1 MTVPADAL
9 HSSTSPGKLRP
20 LSTVP
25 APMLPTEHHLRASAQ
40 HQSSAQRPKNSL
52 LSSWLS
58 NASGSGAKAGV
69 DRDSASGSRNDGS
82 RAPQGDHAA
91 ERHADFAEDRVHTYS
106 HTNPHPLHA
115 QRVHMEEYGAP
126 GQGARAESMGLDQH
140 RHPSYYPPYPSHYH
154 QDPHQP
160 FYGHAASPTDSTV
173 TPTEPDTSPAPLEK
187 PKRGRKPKPKS
198 ETEETDPAGAKVL
211 KEKKPKTPKEPKE
224 QKAVKE
230 PKAATEPKEQK
241 PKAPKEPK
249 VIKEPKP
256 PKEPKQK
263 KSKLGHGDGSG
274 ASSAGSKTERSI
286 LSFFDRSASAPSSK
300 SNAILGEHA
309 YQTAHS
315 PTLPNKSAFKQ
326 SCLSFDVLDPSK
338 VGSYFT
344 AMAADDDR
352 RHGGFMKDLPK
363 LTGRAPF
370 EDLMSALL
378 LRSSRLPALN
388 KLDLHHPELDMDM
401 LADVK
406 MVHEFLNTFGTSF
419 GLTKDS
425 GEWITY
431 DLLLSMI
438 RNPRIDD
445 RLLDLNC
452 KMIMA
457 AYEEGQAPKINQFN
471 FPYFLAAGP
480 EAISTLEEKKADKKK
495 KKYSSGSLST
505 TSRKKPVPL
514 SRLGTIEYSAY
525 TVADRIQALVKALHD
540 ITSSP
545 RFHRFMRDE
554 VEENITT
561 LKRQKRKRTEIR
573 KELEAQTHELEREMK
588 AIERH
593 AAELETLR
601 QGILA
606 SERGTYEGPGEDE
619 TGGAKLSRQQ
629 RLAQAKDA
637 RRTISDILAQQKTLV
652 ADLKA
657 KETLWEAKKEEL
669 EDISLDDTEIQKD
682 NNVPWTRLR
691 GGYVVNTDEKLRVIC
706 LGSDRWGRKYWFWRN
721 FGGVIIEDRAQ
732 VGPKLQ
738 EEETKNATSSSGDS
752 KEQDVL
758 MESTESTSPSTSGKD
773 KNNVTSMAEESMDDV
788 TQRMRTMA
796 HPELAGHKAATT
808 RDRMSIANLLSDS
821 SPTDQDPFSE
831 PQQQVSPIKPAL
843 ERDLLDY
850 GTIQTWSL
858 ISTTKE
864 LASLTRALNGKGNRE
879 RVLKAS
885 LVTMR
890 KDIEA
895 SFDLIKTWA
904 GREHASKNEQTVS
917 VLGAVGQPLTQ
928 EELVLLLKKKGRKS
942 KQELADIAA
951 TRQELAAA
959 MGAAGDDNESMEV
972 DTHQDL
978 EMADDNS
985 EQQQP
990 CDENME
996 AGFLAAVRENPTS
1009 GPTPTEYFES
1019 TVQAAEKRL
1028 EELSAAICNGDGLAL
1043 TQAILKVRSAAQV
1056 PQNDHLLATTKV
1068 LHHCLDARG
1077 EPPLTMDTAAAD
1089 ETAMDIVQEDGA
1101 QGFSRD
1107 AQLSIPIPVNPRLLA
1122 WLKTCRID
1130 TILQEV
1136 KTFGALHAWLDEC
1149 INSVASVVYET
1160 DEEDENEEDS
1170 DGGRDKDE
1178 EDEDA
1183 NDHIQDEE
1191 DDEEEDGE
1199 ENDHDDDEEDEAG
1212 DDKAQENDHQDDEDD
1227 EEEEQ
1232 RNGRQRKARQ
1242 EPELKFSNI
1251 RGRSLRARSGKPVS
1265 YKTDPAMLEEEEEEQ
1280 EDEDEEEEQE
1290 NKDEVMGDEDD
1301 EDESI
1306 ASRLRR
1312 TRRRH

>member
-1 MTVPADAL
+1 
-9 HSSTSPGKLRP
+9 
-20 LSTVP
+20 
-25 APMLPTEHHLRASAQ
+25 MLPTEHHLRAPAQ
-40 HQSSAQRPKNSL
+40 HQSSSQRPKHSL

-58 NASGSGAKAGV
+58 NASGSGAKLGV
-69 DRDSASGSRNDGS
+69 DRGSGGSSGSDR
-82 RAPQGDHAA
+82 AA
-91 ERHADFAEDRVHTYS
+91 ERNIDFAEDRLHTYA
-106 HTNPHPLHA
+106 HMNPAPLHTH
-115 QRVHMEEYGAP
+115 RVHMDEYSTS
-126 GQGARAESMGLDQH
+126 GQAARVESMGRDQS
-140 RHPSYYPPYPSHYH
+140 RHHPYYPPYPPHY
-154 QDPHQP
+154 QDPNQQFYDQP
-160 FYGHAASPTDSTV
+160 ASPTN
-173 TPTEPDTSPAPLEK
+173 SPISPIEADLASASPEK
-187 PKRGRKPKPKS
+187 PKRGRKPKPKTES
-198 ETEETDPAGAKVL
+198 EETDTSRGKAP
-211 KEKKPKTPKEPKE
+211 KEK
-224 QKAVKE
+224 
-230 PKAATEPKEQK
+230 K

-249 VIKEPKP
+249 EPKAAKEPKEPKPKAVKEPKP

-274 ASSAGSKTERSI
+274 ATSSGSKTERSI

-300 SNAILGEHA
+300 SNTVHGD
-309 YQTAHS
+309 
-315 PTLPNKSAFKQ
+315 AFKQ

-338 VGSYFT
+338 VGSYFS

-352 RHGGFMKDLPK
+352 RHGNFMKELPK

-480 EAISTLEEKKADKKK
+480 EAMSALEEKKADKKK
-495 KKYSSGSLST
+495 KKYASSSLST
-505 TSRKKPVPL
+505 TSRKKSIPL

-573 KELEAQTHELEREMK
+573 KDLESQTHELEREMK
-588 AIERH
+588 AIERQ

-606 SERGTYEGPGEDE
+606 SERGTYDGPGEDE
-619 TGGAKLSRQQ
+619 VGGAKLSRQQ

-637 RRTISDILAQQKTLV
+637 RRTINDILAQQKSLV
-652 ADLKA
+652 AELKA
-657 KETLWEAKKEEL
+657 KETTWEAKKEEL

-721 FGGVIIEDRAQ
+721 FGGVIIEDRGQ
-732 VGPKLQ
+732 VGPKLDD
-738 EEETKNATSSSGDS
+738 EEAKNAASVTGDS
-752 KEQDVL
+752 KEQDVQ
-758 MESTESTSPSTSGKD
+758 MEITDAKSPNTSDND
-773 KNNVTSMAEESMDDV
+773 KHNVSSMAEESMNDV
-788 TQRMRTMA
+788 TQRMKTMA
-796 HPELAGHKAATT
+796 HPELAGNKVSTNK
-808 RDRMSIANLLSDS
+808 DRMSIANLLSDA
-821 SPTDQDPFSE
+821 SPTEQDPFSE
-831 PQQQVSPIKPAL
+831 PQQQTWPVQPAP
-843 ERDLLDY
+843 EKDLLDY
-850 GTIQTWSL
+850 GPIQTWSL

-904 GREHASKNEQTVS
+904 GREHISKNQQTVS

-959 MGAAGDDNESMEV
+959 MGAAVDDNESMEV
-972 DTHQDL
+972 DGHQDL
-978 EMADDNS
+978 EMAEDNP
-985 EQQQP
+985 EQQQQLY
-990 CDENME
+990 DDDME
-996 AGFLAAVRENPTS
+996 SGFLATVREILTS
-1009 GPTPTEYFES
+1009 GPTPTEYFEGI
-1019 TVQAAEKRL
+1019 VQAAEKRL
-1028 EELSAAICNGDGLAL
+1028 EELSGAICNGDGLAL
-1043 TQAILKVRSAAQV
+1043 SRAIQKVRSASQD
-1056 PQNDHLLATTKV
+1056 PQNDQLLATIKV
-1068 LHHCLDARG
+1068 LNHCLDAMG
-1077 EPPLTMDTAAAD
+1077 EPPLVEETEAAD
-1089 ETAMDIVQEDGA
+1089 ETAMDIVQENGA
-1101 QGFSRD
+1101 EGHPLD
-1107 AQLSIPIPVNPRLLA
+1107 ASLSVPISVNPRLLA
-1122 WLKTCRID
+1122 WLRTCSID
-1130 TILQEV
+1130 TMLQNV
-1136 KTFGALHAWLDEC
+1136 NTFGALHAWLDEC
-1149 INSVASVVYET
+1149 ISAVASVVYET

-1170 DGGRDKDE
+1170 DGVREKDE

-1183 NDHIQDEE
+1183 NDHIQDED
-1191 DDEEEDGE
+1191 DDEEEEGE
-1199 ENDHDDDEEDEAG
+1199 EHDHDDDEEDEAG
-1212 DDKAQENDHQDDEDD
+1212 DDKAQEGDHQDDED
-1227 EEEEQ
+1227 EEEDEQ
-1232 RNGRQRKARQ
+1232 RNGRQSKTRQ
-1242 EPELKFSNI
+1242 EPELQFSNI
-1251 RGRSLRARSGKPVS
+1251 RGRALRARSGKPVS
-1265 YKTDPAMLEEEEEEQ
+1265 YKTDAAMLEEEEDEQ
-1280 EDEDEEEEQE
+1280 EADEDAEEEEQD
-1290 NKDEVMGDEDD
+1290 NKDEEVEEVEESDD

>member
-9 HSSTSPGKLRP
+9 HSNTSPGKLRP
-20 LSTVP
+20 LTTVP

-40 HQSSAQRPKNSL
+40 HQPSAQRPKSSL
-52 LSSWLS
+52 LSSWLSS
-58 NASGSGAKAGV
+58 NASGSGAKPGA
-69 DRDSASGSRNDGS
+69 DSGSDGS
-82 RAPQGDHAA
+82 RAPQGDRAA
-91 ERHADFAEDRVHTYS
+91 ERHADFAEDRVHAYA
-106 HTNPHPLHA
+106 HTNPPPLHTNN
-115 QRVHMEEYGAP
+115 RVHMNEYSAP
-126 GQGARAESMGLDQH
+126 DQGARAESMGLDQ
-140 RHPSYYPPYPSHYH
+140 RHHHQYYPPYPSHYP
-154 QDPHQP
+154 QDPHQQ
-160 FYGHAASPTDSTV
+160 FYDQAASPTNTTV
-173 TPTEPDTSPAPLEK
+173 TPTEPDPASASSEK

-198 ETEETDPAGAKVL
+198 ESEETDPSGAKAP
-211 KEKKPKTPKEPKE
+211 KEKKPKVSKEP
-224 QKAVKE
+224 KE
-230 PKAATEPKEQK
+230 PKAAKE
-241 PKAPKEPK
+241 PKEPK
-249 VIKEPKP
+249 PKAIKEPKAPKEPKP

-274 ASSAGSKTERSI
+274 ATSSGSKSERSI
-286 LSFFDRSASAPSSK
+286 LSFFDRSGSAPSSK
-300 SNAILGEHA
+300 PNAVLGEHA
-309 YQTAHS
+309 HQSAPS
-315 PTLPNKSAFKQ
+315 AALPNKSAFKQ

-338 VGSYFT
+338 AGSYFT

-352 RHGGFMKDLPK
+352 RHGGFMKELPK

-419 GLTKDS
+419 GLTEDS
-425 GEWITY
+425 GEWVTY

-452 KMIMA
+452 KMITA

-480 EAISTLEEKKADKKK
+480 EAISTLQEKKADKKK
-495 KKYSSGSLST
+495 KKYTSGSLST
-505 TSRKKPVPL
+505 TFRKKPAPL

-525 TVADRIQALVKALHD
+525 TIADRIQALVKALHD

-573 KELEAQTHELEREMK
+573 KELENQTHELEREMK
-588 AIERH
+588 AIERQ

-606 SERGTYEGPGEDE
+606 SERDTYDGPGEDE
-619 TGGAKLSRQQ
+619 NGGAKLSRQQ

-637 RRTISDILAQQKTLV
+637 RRTINDILAQQKTLV

-657 KETLWEAKKEEL
+657 KETTWEAKKEEL

-721 FGGVIIEDRAQ
+721 FGGVIIEDRSQ
-732 VGPKLQ
+732 VGPKLDK
-738 EEETKNATSSSGDS
+738 EEAKNATLASGDS
-752 KEQDVL
+752 KEQDL
-758 MESTESTSPSTSGKD
+758 QMESIESTSPNSSDKD
-773 KNNVTSMAEESMDDV
+773 THNATLVAEESMNDV
-788 TQRMRTMA
+788 TQRMKTMA
-796 HPELAGHKAATT
+796 QPELAGNKVATT
-808 RDRMSIANLLSDS
+808 RDRMSIANLLSDA
-821 SPTDQDPFSE
+821 SPSEQDPFSE
-831 PQQQVSPIKPAL
+831 PQQQAWPVEPVPV
-843 ERDLLDY
+843 RDLLDY
-850 GTIQTWSL
+850 GPIQTWSL

-885 LVTMR
+885 LITMR

-895 SFDLIKTWA
+895 SFDRIRTWA
-904 GREHASKNEQTVS
+904 GREHTSKNQQTVS

-928 EELVLLLKKKGRKS
+928 EELMLLLKKKGRKS

-959 MGAAGDDNESMEV
+959 MGTAGDDEESMEV
-972 DTHQDL
+972 DAHQDL

-985 EQQQP
+985 EQQQQLS
-990 CDENME
+990 DQDME
-996 AGFLAAVRENPTS
+996 AGFLAAVRENLTS
-1009 GPTPTEYFES
+1009 GPKPTEYFES
-1019 TVQAAEKRL
+1019 IVQAAEKRL
-1028 EELSAAICNGDGLAL
+1028 EELSGAICNGDGLAL
-1043 TQAILKVRSAAQV
+1043 TKAIQKVRSTSQD
-1056 PQNDHLLATTKV
+1056 PQNDQLLAAIKV
-1068 LHHCLDARG
+1068 LNHCLDAMG
-1077 EPPLTMDTAAAD
+1077 EPPLAVETAAAD
-1089 ETAMDIVQEDGA
+1089 ETAMDIVQENGVEGIA
-1101 QGFSRD
+1101 LASP
-1107 AQLSIPIPVNPRLLA
+1107 LSVPISVNPRLLA
-1122 WLKTCRID
+1122 WLRTCHID
-1130 TILQEV
+1130 TMLQDV

-1149 INSVASVVYET
+1149 ISAVASVVYET
-1160 DEEDENEEDS
+1160 DEDDENEEDS
-1170 DGGRDKDE
+1170 DGIREKDE

-1183 NDHIQDEE
+1183 NDHIQDED
-1191 DDEEEDGE
+1191 DDEEEEGE
-1199 ENDHDDDEEDEAG
+1199 EHDHDDDEEDEAG
-1212 DDKAQENDHQDDEDD
+1212 DDKAQEGDHQDDEDD

-1232 RNGRQRKARQ
+1232 RNGRQNKTRQ
-1242 EPELKFSNI
+1242 EPVLKFSNI
-1251 RGRSLRARSGKPVS
+1251 RGRALRSRSGKPVS
-1265 YKTDPAMLEEEEEEQ
+1265 YKMDPATVEEEDEEQ
-1280 EDEDEEEEQE
+1280 EEDEDEEEEEQE
-1290 NKDEVMGDEDD
+1290 NKDEEMEESDD

>member
-9 HSSTSPGKLRP
+9 HRNTPPGKLRP
-20 LSTVP
+20 LTSVP

-40 HQSSAQRPKNSL
+40 HQPPTQRPKNSL

-58 NASGSGAKAGV
+58 NASGSSAKAGV
-69 DRDSASGSRNDGS
+69 DRGSGSGSDGS
-82 RAPQGDHAA
+82 RAPQGDRAF
-91 ERHADFAEDRVHTYS
+91 ERHTDFAEDRVHTYAHMNPS
-106 HTNPHPLHA
+106 PPHTH
-115 QRVHMEEYGAP
+115 RVHRDGYTAA
-126 GQGARAESMGLDQH
+126 GQGVRAENMGLDQH
-140 RHPSYYPPYPSHYH
+140 RQQPYYPPYPSHH
-154 QDPHQP
+154 NQDLRQQ
-160 FYGHAASPTDSTV
+160 FYDPAASPTDTTV
-173 TPTEPDTSPAPLEK
+173 TPTEPCLASASSEK

-198 ETEETDPAGAKVL
+198 ESEEADPSAAKTP

-224 QKAVKE
+224 PRAAKESKEPKPKATKE
-230 PKAATEPKEQK
+230 PKA
-241 PKAPKEPK
+241 
-249 VIKEPKP
+249 IKEPKQQ
-256 PKEPKQK
+256 KELKQK
-263 KSKLGHGDGSG
+263 KSKLGDGDGSG
-274 ASSAGSKTERSI
+274 TTSSGSKTERSI
-286 LSFFDRSASAPSSK
+286 LSFFDRSASASSSK
-300 SNAILGEHA
+300 SHAVLEEHA
-309 YQTAHS
+309 HPSAHS
-315 PTLPNKSAFKQ
+315 ATLSNKSAFKQ

-352 RHGGFMKDLPK
+352 RHGGFMKELPK

-370 EDLMSALL
+370 EDLLSALL

-406 MVHEFLNTFGTSF
+406 MVHEFLNTFGSSF

-457 AYEEGQAPKINQFN
+457 AYEDGQAPRINQFN

-480 EAISTLEEKKADKKK
+480 EAMSTLEEKKADKKK
-495 KKYSSGSLST
+495 KKYASSSLST
-505 TSRKKPVPL
+505 TSRKKSAPL

-573 KELEAQTHELEREMK
+573 KELESQTHELEREMK
-588 AIERH
+588 AIERQ

-606 SERGTYEGPGEDE
+606 SERGTYDGPGEDE
-619 TGGAKLSRQQ
+619 IGGTKLSRQQ

-637 RRTISDILAQQKTLV
+637 RRTINDILAQQKTLV

-657 KETLWEAKKEEL
+657 KETTWEAKKEEL

-732 VGPKLQ
+732 VGPKLDVA
-738 EEETKNATSSSGDS
+738 EAKNATLASSDS
-752 KEQDVL
+752 KEQDAQ
-758 MESTESTSPSTSGKD
+758 MKSTECTSSDTSD
-773 KNNVTSMAEESMDDV
+773 RENQATSMAEESLDDV
-788 TQRMRTMA
+788 TQRMKTMA
-796 HPELAGHKAATT
+796 HPELAGDKVATT
-808 RDRMSIANLLSDS
+808 RDRMSIANLLSDT
-821 SPTDQDPFSE
+821 SPTEQDPFSE
-831 PQQQVSPIKPAL
+831 TQQQAWPVKPAP

-850 GTIQTWSL
+850 GPVQTWSL

-904 GREHASKNEQTVS
+904 GREHTSKNQPTVS
-917 VLGAVGQPLTQ
+917 VLGAVGQPLSQ
-928 EELVLLLKKKGRKS
+928 EELVMLLKKKGRKS

-959 MGAAGDDNESMEV
+959 MGNTGDDNDSMDV
-972 DTHQDL
+972 DAHQDL
-978 EMADDNS
+978 EMGDDSS
-985 EQQQP
+985 EQQQLV
-990 CDENME
+990 DEDME
-996 AGFLAAVRENPTS
+996 AGFLAAVREDLTS
-1009 GPTPTEYFES
+1009 GPTPSEYFERI
-1019 TVQAAEKRL
+1019 VQAAEQRL
-1028 EELSAAICNGDGLAL
+1028 EELSGAICNGDDHAL
-1043 TQAILKVRSAAQV
+1043 TKAIQKVRAASQD
-1056 PQNDHLLATTKV
+1056 PQIDQLLAIIKV
-1068 LHHCLDARG
+1068 LNHCLQAMEGQPVAG
-1077 EPPLTMDTAAAD
+1077 EIEEAD
-1089 ETAMDIVQEDGA
+1089 ETAMDIVQENGTE
-1101 QGFSRD
+1101 S
-1107 AQLSIPIPVNPRLLA
+1107 LSSAALLSVPVSVNPRLLA
-1122 WLKTCRID
+1122 WLRTCRID
-1130 TILQEV
+1130 AMLQDV

-1149 INSVASVVYET
+1149 ISAVASVVYET
-1160 DEEDENEEDS
+1160 DEDDENEEDS
-1170 DGGRDKDE
+1170 DGVREKDE
-1178 EDEDA
+1178 EDDDA
-1183 NDHIQDEE
+1183 NDHIQDED
-1191 DDEEEDGE
+1191 DDEEEEGE
-1199 ENDHDDDEEDEAG
+1199 EHDHDDDEEDEAG
-1212 DDKAQENDHQDDEDD
+1212 DEKAQEGDHQDDDDD
-1227 EEEEQ
+1227 EEDEQ
-1232 RNGRQRKARQ
+1232 RSSRQSKTRQ

-1251 RGRSLRARSGKPVS
+1251 RGRALRARSGKPVS
-1265 YKTDPAMLEEEEEEQ
+1265 YKTDPATLEDDDEEED
-1280 EDEDEEEEQE
+1280 EDEDEEGGEQE
-1290 NKDEVMGDEDD
+1290 NKDEEMEESDD